1 MRRWLTIFL
10 FVPLVALGGCMRKCN
25 CASTVGVTTTTTT
38 VGSGT
43 STTAATSTTSIV
55 ADTTTTTIPS
65 EYIIQKGD
73 RLSDIAKKFH
83 LTVAEIAQ
91 ANGISDPDKINYGQ
105 KLIIPKPGQ
114 FSTTTTRPPI
124 TPPPPTAPPATTIP
138 NG

>member
-25 CASTVGVTTTTTT
+25 CASTAGLTTTTA
-38 VGSGT
+38 VGS
-43 STTAATSTTSIV
+43 STTASATTTSTV
-55 ADTTTTTIPS
+55 LATTTTTIPS
-65 EYIIQKGD
+65 EYIVQKGD
-73 RLSDIAKKFH
+73 RLSDIAKKFG

-105 KLIIPKPGQ
+105 KLIIPKKGQ
-114 FSTTTTRPPI
+114 FTTTTTLPPI

>member
-10 FVPLVALGGCMRKCN
+10 FVPLVAVGGCMRKCN
-25 CASTVGVTTTTTT
+25 CASTVGATTTT
-38 VGSGT
+38 VGGS
-43 STTAATSTTSIV
+43 STTALGTTRSTLAEI
-55 ADTTTTTIPS
+55 TTTTIPS

-73 RLSDIAKKFH
+73 RLSDIAKRFG

-105 KLIIPKPGQ
+105 KLIIPKKGE
-114 FSTTTTRPPI
+114 FATTTTLPPI

>member
-1 MRRWLTIFL
+1 MRRWLSMVL
-10 FVPLVALGGCMRKCN
+10 FVPLVALGGCYRKCN
-25 CASTVGVTTTTTT
+25 CASTVG
-38 VGSGT
+38 T
-43 STTAATSTTSIV
+43 STTALASTTVATTTTSTV
-55 ADTTTTTIPS
+55 EETTTTTIPS

-73 RLSDIAKKFH
+73 RLSDIAKRFG

-114 FSTTTTRPPI
+114 FSTTTTLPPI
-124 TPPPPTAPPATTIP
+124 TPPPVTAPPATTIP

>member
-10 FVPLVALGGCMRKCN
+10 FVPLVAVGGCMRKCN
-25 CASTVGVTTTTTT
+25 CASTVGATTTT
-38 VGSGT
+38 VGGSSTTGLGTTT
-43 STTAATSTTSIV
+43 STV
-55 ADTTTTTIPS
+55 AETTTTTIPS

-73 RLSDIAKKFH
+73 RLSDIAKRFG

-105 KLIIPKPGQ
+105 KLIIPKKGE
-114 FSTTTTRPPI
+114 FATTTTLTPI

>member
-25 CASTVGVTTTTTT
+25 CASTVGATTTT
-38 VGSGT
+38 VGSGS
-43 STTAATSTTSIV
+43 STTAPTSTTSTV
-55 ADTTTTTIPS
+55 AETTTTTIPS

-73 RLSDIAKKFH
+73 RLSDIAKKFG
-83 LTVAEIAQ
+83 LTVAELAQ

-105 KLIIPKPGQ
+105 KLIIPKKGA
-114 FSTTTTRPPI
+114 FATTTTLPPI